1 MSRFSIGE
9 GIEPMDNSLIN
20 FVMDKHSSLLFLQ
33 RQRRKKKSLARLT
46 LGDVGTNVES
56 SRGSS
61 KVTQKLEKKEE
72 KKIELGAVTLRQL

>member
-1 MSRFSIGE
+1 MRRFSIGE
-9 GIEPMDNSLIN
+9 GIEPMDNTLIN
-20 FVMDKHSSLLFLQ
+20 FVMDKHSSLLLPQ
-33 RQRRKKKSLARLT
+33 RQRQRKKSFSRLT